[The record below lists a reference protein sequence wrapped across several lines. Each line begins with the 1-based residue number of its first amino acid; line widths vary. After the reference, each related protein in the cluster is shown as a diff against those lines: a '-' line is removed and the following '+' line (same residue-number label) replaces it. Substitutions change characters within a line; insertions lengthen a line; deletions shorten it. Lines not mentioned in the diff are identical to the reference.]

1 MSAAD
6 LWRFSLDRYGR
17 DGVQPLCLRLQDEH
31 RADIN
36 LVLFAL
42 WTGSQQLAISGQ
54 QAAGEIT
61 EAVAD
66 WHAQAVVPLR
76 GVRRSLKNRDF
87 PDPEARDALRAAIQK
102 SEIEAERLEQVLLQA
117 LFDAQRDR
125 LFTASTADP
134 DAVMAANAMLFC
146 KPDPDGNDAESLVAD
161 LVTRCR

>member
-17 DGVQPLCLRLQDEH
+17 DGVPPLCLRLQDEH

-42 WTGSQQLAISGQ
+42 WAGSQQLAIRGQ
-54 QAAGEIT
+54 QAACEIA

-66 WHAQAVVPLR
+66 WHGQAVVPLR
-76 GVRRSLKNRDF
+76 GVRRWLKNRDF
-87 PDPEARDALRAAIQK
+87 PDPQARDALRAAIQK

-125 LFTASTADP
+125 LFMASTDAIK
-134 DAVMAANAMLFC
+134 AVMAENAMLLC
-146 KPDPDGNDAESLVAD
+146 KPDSEGNNAESLVAD
-161 LVTRCR
+161 LVARCL